1 MNTIDGMIKSNLN
14 YDLVSIN
21 DDNRNFGIEIGQYIL
36 NEDRTIKFE
45 YIQNLSDYE
54 FFKTE
59 NEALARVEYIN
70 NMCTNK
76 WENIGSYE
84 TGKYYDKD
92 LDLFKSEEL
101 LHLELESNISFK
113 EWLDNYGSKDVSL
126 DTSLEEFK
134 SWVVEEFSNNMDI

>member
-1 MNTIDGMIKSNLN
+1 MNSIDGMIKSNLN
-14 YDLVSIN
+14 YDLVSIS

-36 NEDRTIKFE
+36 SEDRTIKFE

-101 LHLELESNISFK
+101 LHLEQESNISFK

-126 DTSLEEFK
+126 DTSLKEFK
-134 SWVVEEFSNNMDI
+134 SWVVEEFSNNMDL

>member
-1 MNTIDGMIKSNLN
+1 MNSIDGMIKSNLN
-14 YDLVSIN
+14 YGLVSN
-21 DDNRNFGIEIGQYIL
+21 DDRNFGIEIGQDIL
-36 NEDRTIKFE
+36 NEDRTIKYE
-45 YIQNLSDYE
+45 YIENISDYE

-59 NEALARVEYIN
+59 NQALARVEYIN
-70 NMCTNK
+70 NMCTIK

-84 TGKYYDKD
+84 TGIYYDKD

-101 LHLELESNISFK
+101 LSLEKESEISFK
-113 EWLDNYGSKDVSL
+113 EWYNNYGSKDVSL

>member
-1 MNTIDGMIKSNLN
+1 MNSIDGMIKSNLN
-14 YDLVSIN
+14 YDLVFIS

-134 SWVVEEFSNNMDI
+134 SWVVEEFSNNMDL

>member
-1 MNTIDGMIKSNLN
+1 MNSIDGMIKSNLN
-14 YDLVSIN
+14 YDLVSIS

-70 NMCTNK
+70 NMCTIK

-84 TGKYYDKD
+84 TGKYYDKA